1 MRRKVKVVQVVLY
14 NLIIFFM
21 FSKELKIKEIELIDD
36 RSQGIYAWYLKPKTL
51 NQTKLLM
58 LYKRLNNFE
67 IELHGRGVFNN
78 SSKFGDSF
86 NGNLARVASNKIEDK
101 IKSLDNDFILSFLR
115 LNSVPLYIGRSVNLR
130 ARLRKHYD
138 GYLEAMSNN
147 YISSFN
153 ENSDLDSEE
162 ESGYFGLRLAN
173 FNKEK
178 WFSENELR
186 IGIYEKKDIDYN
198 DIKNIEYYLNRTY
211 KPILGLI

>member
-1 MRRKVKVVQVVLY
+1 
-14 NLIIFFM
+14 M
-21 FSKELKIKEIELIDD
+21 FSKELKIKEIDLIED
-36 RSQGIYAWYLKPKTL
+36 RSQGIYTWYLKPKNL

-67 IELHGRGVFNN
+67 IELHGRGVFNT
-78 SSKFGDSF
+78 SAKFGDSF
-86 NGNLARVASNKIEDK
+86 SGNLARIASDKIEEK
-101 IKSLDNDFILSFLR
+101 IKSLDNDFILSFLN

-147 YISSFN
+147 YISLFN
-153 ENSDLDSEE
+153 QNTDLDSEE